1 MPASDNK
8 AMLAA
13 SEARAIT
20 ANIVRLLDKKCIHLN
35 GRDPAW
41 QTLFTQRSQDLENTT
56 SAVDFE
62 RTVNE
67 LLTEGGLSHVAFF
80 HETGNRAPAR
90 YAINATFAR
99 LESDNGVGPRWIFQD
114 VHEGGPAYNAG
125 VRPGDTLLYYAVGQR
140 VVFGAYEAT
149 SLPFNADPA
158 DAWGWHV
165 KVAPLVDVDFV
176 HDGVP
181 LR

>member
-1 MPASDNK
+1 MT
-8 AMLAA
+8 LGA
-13 SEARAIT
+13 SEARTIT

-41 QTLFTQRSQDLENTT
+41 QRLFTQRGQDLENST
-56 SAVDFE
+56 SALDFE

-114 VHEGGPAYNAG
+114 VHEGGPALQRWHPSWRHPCDSQRGSRHATG
-125 VRPGDTLLYYAVGQR
+125 APDVR
-140 VVFGAYEAT
+140 
-149 SLPFNADPA
+149 
-158 DAWGWHV
+158 AWH
-165 KVAPLVDVDFV
+165 
-176 HDGVP
+176 
-181 LR
+181 